1 MPRFFVRP
9 ATRVVAVALALA
21 AVALMS
27 AVSAGASITSQTGP
41 AGAFAI
47 AQAMAS
53 SANVTG
59 ASFKTTTG
67 GTPAGTSTTVLGG
80 FPPMDRASASSLPAT

>member
-27 AVSAGASITSQTGP
+27 AVSAGASITPQTGP